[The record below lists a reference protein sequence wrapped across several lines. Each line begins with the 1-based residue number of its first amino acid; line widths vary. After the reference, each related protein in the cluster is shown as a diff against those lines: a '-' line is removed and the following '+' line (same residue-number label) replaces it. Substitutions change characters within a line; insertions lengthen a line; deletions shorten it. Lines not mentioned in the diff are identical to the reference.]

1 MTFLIILLV
10 SGAAVGAALNSFMN
24 NRGNGLGFPLSIGFG
39 AVTSVVVGILLVNF
53 GSVLVGEG
61 PDSLLAL
68 IGGPV
73 AAVIVILL
81 FRLIKK

>member
-10 SGAAVGAALNSFMN
+10 SGAAVGAAMNSFMN
-24 NRGNGLGFPLSIGFG
+24 NRGNGLGFPLSISLG
-39 AVTSVVVGILLVNF
+39 AVTSVVIGILLVNF
-53 GSVLVGEG
+53 GSVLVGDG

-81 FRLIKK
+81 VKMIKK